1 MELDCVQNHLVFM
14 NIQRMPCTVCCFKME
29 RAFCVDFYI
38 VSYFRFKG
46 LIEVTVGEVM
56 KSGSDERGG
65 G

>member
-1 MELDCVQNHLVFM
+1 M
-14 NIQRMPCTVCCFKME
+14 
-29 RAFCVDFYI
+29 DFYI